1 MVPKPF
7 VVVEAGVEA
16 KEVAGEMAEEVAGV
30 VTTIEVEGVVED
42 GAILFDCTTPSKKVK
57 CFTVILSFFA
67 FYLEIKSSYLNTNNK
82 TTTT

>member
-42 GAILFDCTTPSKKVK
+42 GAILFDCTTPSPISFSTELSKKSQMFHCDPV
-57 CFTVILSFFA
+57 F
-67 FYLEIKSSYLNTNNK
+67 
-82 TTTT
+82 